1 MIKNIKLKF
10 GRAEG
15 LPQETVEVMPIT
27 VFVGPLAVAPLQGL
41 A

>member
-27 VFVGPLAVAPLQGL
+27 AFLNQFFRDCF
-41 A
+41 